1 MSDPTDKMI
10 EAGRMALVD
19 ATGHGYGP
27 ELVRAV
33 YAAMQAVAP
42 YRVPG
47 PSDFELCGK
56 CHRILG
62 LPNVPPAP
70 EGV

>member
-1 MSDPTDKMI
+1 MSNTLPTEEMV

-27 ELVRAV
+27 DLIRAV
-33 YAAMQAVAP
+33 YAAMQAVAHP
-42 YRVPG
+42 
-47 PSDFELCGK
+47 DATK
-56 CHRILG
+56 W
-62 LPNVPPAP
+62 LPLPPLP